1 MARITLLRHG
11 KSENPQAGVSDFERS
26 LINRGQQN
34 AVNIGTL
41 MVHQKMLPDL
51 ILVSPAIRTKQTY
64 KIASQ
69 DWPDIPME
77 FVDSLYEATANQ
89 LMYVIEERAGQS
101 QNVLVIGHNPSL
113 VVLLNRM
120 VGSTHTDNN
129 LSYFPTCCLADIGF
143 EADKVRDIDPE
154 DGRLLSIMRARDID
168 YRSF

>member
-11 KSENPQAGVSDFERS
+11 KSENPQAGVSDFERA

-51 ILVSPAIRTKQTY
+51 ILVSPAMRTKQTY

-69 DWPDIPME
+69 NWPDIPME

-143 EADKVRDIDPE
+143 EADKVCDIDPE
-154 DGRLLSIMRARDID
+154 DGRLLSMMRARDID
-168 YRSF
+168 YRSL

>member
-11 KSENPQAGVSDFERS
+11 KSENPQAGISDFDRV

-34 AVNIGTL
+34 ASNVGKM
-41 MVHQKMLPDL
+41 MVRQKMLPDL
-51 ILVSPAIRTKQTY
+51 VLVSPAIRTKQTY
-64 KIASQ
+64 EFASQ
-69 DWPDIPME
+69 NWPDIPVE

-89 LMYVIEERAGQS
+89 LMYVIEDRAGQS
-101 QNVLVIGHNPSL
+101 QNILVIGHNPSL

-143 EADKVRDIDPE
+143 EADKVSDIDQDE
-154 DGRLLSIMRARDID
+154 GRLLSIIRARDID
-168 YRSF
+168 YRSL

>member
-11 KSENPQAGVSDFERS
+11 KSENPQAGFADFDRA
-26 LINRGQQN
+26 LNNRGQKN
-34 AVNIGTL
+34 ADNVGK
-41 MVHQKMLPDL
+41 MMMRQKMLPDL
-51 ILVSPAIRTKQTY
+51 VLVSPAVRTKQTY
-64 KIASQ
+64 EIASQ
-69 DWPDIPME
+69 NWSDIPME

-89 LMYVIEERAGQS
+89 LMYVIEERAGQY

-143 EADKVRDIDPE
+143 EADRICDINPE
-154 DGRLLSIMRARDID
+154 DGRLLSIIRARSLDHH
-168 YRSF
+168 SL

>member
-11 KSENPQAGVSDFERS
+11 KSETPQAGVSDFDRG
-26 LINRGQQN
+26 LISRGQQN
-34 AVNIGTL
+34 AVNVGEM
-41 MVHQKMLPDL
+41 MVRQKMLPDL
-51 ILVSPAIRTKQTY
+51 VLVSPAVRTKQTY
-64 KIASQ
+64 ETVAQ
-69 DWPDIPME
+69 NWPDIPVE

-89 LMYVIEERAGQS
+89 LLYVIEENASHS

-143 EADKVRDIDPE
+143 EADKIRDIDPE
-154 DGRLLSIMRARDID
+154 NGRLLSIVRARDLD
-168 YRSF
+168 NRSL